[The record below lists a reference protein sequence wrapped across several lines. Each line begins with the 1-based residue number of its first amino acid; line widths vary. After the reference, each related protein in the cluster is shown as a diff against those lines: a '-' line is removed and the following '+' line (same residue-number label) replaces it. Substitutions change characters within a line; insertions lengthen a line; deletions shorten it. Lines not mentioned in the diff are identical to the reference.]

1 MSKTDV
7 YVLLEYF
14 VNEQTVDTTMATV
27 QAVEAN
33 MTQQDAEI
41 VWIVKFTTSVL
52 NKLAVILK
60 QIAQVATIKS
70 VLHGKLHYDIFG
82 VGYWCEYHMRKN
94 FEWEKFHR
102 LLS

>member
-14 VNEQTVDTTMATV
+14 VNEQTVDATMATV

-41 VWIVKFTTSVL
+41 V
-52 NKLAVILK
+52 
-60 QIAQVATIKS
+60 
-70 VLHGKLHYDIFG
+70 
-82 VGYWCEYHMRKN
+82 
-94 FEWEKFHR
+94 
-102 LLS
+102 